1 MIDAMLISNA
11 VLWLVVLML
20 LFVVFALARQIGVLH
35 ERIAPAGALMPTRGV
50 LVGERVPAA
59 QLTDLGGRAFPLG
72 GARARGLLVLFVS
85 PTCPIC
91 KTLVPVA
98 ANLARREGLDLLY
111 ASDGDDIEAHRRYA
125 ASQRIEAPY
134 VLSAEFGRA
143 HEVAKLPFALLIDAA
158 GVLRAKGLVNSREH
172 LESLLEAEATGVA
185 HIQEFMHRE
194 GHTS

>member
-1 MIDAMLISNA
+1 MSILAGLSDEQMT
-11 VLWLVVLML
+11 LVVSMPYRTGMWMSH
-20 LFVVFALARQIGVLH
+20 ADDEDGGV
-35 ERIAPAGALMPTRGV
+35 
-50 LVGERVPAA
+50 
-59 QLTDLGGRAFPLG
+59 
-72 GARARGLLVLFVS
+72 
-85 PTCPIC
+85 
-91 KTLVPVA
+91 
-98 ANLARREGLDLLY
+98 
-111 ASDGDDIEAHRRYA
+111 DGDDIEAHRRYA

-143 HEVAKLPFALLIDAA
+143 HEVAKLPFALLIDAD